1 MSEKQFEL
9 KCSLQLQERM
19 LRKQSEREEKTANK
33 ERNIAKRH
41 LAKGERN
48 FAQLHATNSIR
59 AYQHAQFLRENA
71 AHISQMIADL
81 QIAEVQAKMAKSLN
95 TACKEMEKYIG
106 SMDLEK
112 IAQMS
117 MKYDQLRGKAQTA
130 QQLLAPESDVDAV
143 SASLLDDLQQEII
156 TENAAQMEQLPTN
169 PQGITNANAGKASN
183 ANPQAQAS

>member
-9 KCSLQLQERM
+9 ICSLQLQEKM
-19 LRKQSEREEKTANK
+19 LLKQSQREEKNANK
-33 ERNIAKRH
+33 ERNKAKSY

-59 AYQHAQFLRENA
+59 SYQHAQFLRENA
-71 AHISQMIADL
+71 AHVSQMVADL
-81 QIAEVQAKMAKSLN
+81 KLADVQARMAKSLN

-117 MKYDQLRGKAQTA
+117 MKYDQLRGKTQTA
-130 QQLLAPESDVDAV
+130 QQIMAPESDVDAV
-143 SASLLDDLQQEII
+143 STSLLDDLEQEII
-156 TENAAQMEQLPTN
+156 AENTAKMEQLPTTPIGN
-169 PQGITNANAGKASN
+169 TNKVSDAT
-183 ANPQAQAS
+183 PQAQAS

>member
-106 SMDLEK
+106 QMNLEK
-112 IAQMS
+112 
-117 MKYDQLRGKAQTA
+117 
-130 QQLLAPESDVDAV
+130 
-143 SASLLDDLQQEII
+143 
-156 TENAAQMEQLPTN
+156 
-169 PQGITNANAGKASN
+169 
-183 ANPQAQAS
+183 

>member
-1 MSEKQFEL
+1 MTDKQFEL
-9 KCSLQLQERM
+9 RCSLQLQERM

-71 AHISQMIADL
+71 AHISQMVADL
-81 QIAEVQAKMAKSLN
+81 QIADVQARMAKSLN

-117 MKYDQLRGKAQTA
+117 MKYDQIRGKTQAAQE
-130 QQLLAPESDVDAV
+130 LLAPETDVDAV
-143 SASLLDDLQQEII
+143 SSSLLDDLQQEII
-156 TENAAQMEQLPTN
+156 AENTAQMEQIPTTPIGN
-169 PQGITNANAGKASN
+169 TNQVAD
-183 ANPQAQAS
+183 PTRQAQAS